1 MVSGVCLAIDTL
13 EINHNKL
20 SKRLPEPIRQSGSPG
35 VTPRP
40 AADLLQKM
48 HYLSSLAR
56 IKNKRVYMV
65 GETILRTI
73 LFRLKS
79 SSED

>member
-1 MVSGVCLAIDTL
+1 MVSGVCLTIDTH

-20 SKRLPEPIRQSGSPG
+20 SKRLPEPIRQSWSPG
-35 VTPRP
+35 GTPGP

-56 IKNKRVYMV
+56 IKNKRVYNI
-65 GETILRTI
+65 IL
-73 LFRLKS
+73 S
-79 SSED
+79 